1 VAARLGAGDRG
12 QVKRGGFILFVGLLA
27 FLGLV
32 FYHPLFRVLQR
43 GLTEGGKWSFSPLG
57 TILTDGYYLHI
68 IVFSLKQAIMSTLLS
83 LGIGLP
89 GAYLLTRYSFPG
101 KTAIRSLTVIPFVLP
116 AIVVALGF
124 ILFFGNSGWVNQ
136 WLMSL
141 FHLSNP
147 PLHILY
153 SLTGIVL
160 AHVFYNAP
168 IVTRVVNAAWEGID
182 PEIDEAASSLGAGG
196 IRRFVGITLPLLSP
210 ALLSSA
216 ALVFI
221 FSFLSFP
228 IVLTLG
234 GARYATIEV
243 GIYTL
248 VRTLLDYRLGSAL
261 ILVETALSLSF
272 TYLYLKA
279 EGGFAVLTQ
288 GSRRLVVYP
297 LFVRKASIGRVFIVV
312 YIVIISVFFLGPISS
327 VLVDSLRVAGRWSC
341 ESYRQ
346 IFALSYNPFL
356 GVSPLRT
363 VLNSLFIGGIATAIS
378 LPVGTLIAMFA
389 VRSRLPGR
397 RLIEAILMAPL
408 AVSSVAIGFAVLYGL
423 GGAPLHLSGTLIA
436 IALAHA
442 ILTYPFVVRVIRP
455 VLEGLDPSLVEAARS
470 LGASR
475 NRAFF
480 EVILPLIGPGML
492 AAAVFAFALS
502 IGEMTATIMLMRPGL
517 GTMPV
522 AVYSLLSARQF
533 GAASAMGMIL
543 IVVTAVAFLAI
554 DRLGKRGTKCQSL

>member
-1 VAARLGAGDRG
+1 M
-12 QVKRGGFILFVGLLA
+12 KKGGFLVFIGLLA

-32 FYHPLFRVLQR
+32 FYQPLFSVLRR
-43 GLTEGGKWSFSPLG
+43 GLTEGGRWSLSPLA
-57 TILTDGYYLHI
+57 TILTDSYFVHI
-68 IVFSLKQAIMSTLLS
+68 IVFSLKQAALSTLLS

-101 KTAIRSLTVIPFVLP
+101 KSAIRSLTVVPFVLP
-116 AIVVALGF
+116 AVVVALGF
-124 ILFFGNSGWVNQ
+124 ILFFGESGWLNQ
-136 WLMSL
+136 WLMSV
-141 FHLSNP
+141 FHLPSP

-160 AHVFYNAP
+160 AHAFYNAP
-168 IVTRVVNAAWEGID
+168 IVMRLVNASWEGID
-182 PEIDEAASSLGAGG
+182 PEIDEAAASLGAGG
-196 IRRFVGITLPLLSP
+196 LRRFVGITIPLLTP

-228 IVLTLG
+228 IVLALG

-248 VRTLLDYRLGSAL
+248 IRTLLDYKLGSAL
-261 ILVETALSLSF
+261 ILVETALSLSL
-272 TYLYLKA
+272 TYVYLKA
-279 EGGFAVLTQ
+279 EGGFATLTQ
-288 GSRRLVVYP
+288 GSRRVATYP
-297 LFVRKASIGRVFIVV
+297 LFSRKASMCKMVIAA
-312 YIVIISVFFLGPISS
+312 YIIIAAVFFLGPISS
-327 VLVDSLRVAGRWSC
+327 VLVDSLRVRGQWSV

-346 IFALSYNPFL
+346 IFTLGYNPFL

-363 VLNSLFIGGIATAIS
+363 VLNSLFIGGISTAIS
-378 LPVGTLIAMFA
+378 LPVGILIAMFA
-389 VRSRLPGR
+389 VRGHLPGR
-397 RLIEAILMAPL
+397 RLLEAILMAPL

-455 VLEGLDPSLVEAARS
+455 VLEGLDQSLVEAARS
-470 LGASR
+470 LGASPT
-475 NRAFF
+475 RAFF
-480 EVILPLIGPGML
+480 EVILPLIGPGIL
-492 AAAVFAFALS
+492 VAAVFGFALS
-502 IGEMTATIMLMRPGL
+502 IGEMSATIMLMRPGL
-517 GTMPV
+517 GTMPI

-543 IVVTAVAFLAI
+543 VVVAGIAFVVI
-554 DRLGKRGTKCQSL
+554 DRLGKRGVGCRTLW